1 MIIKEESN
9 LDTKMQAYYERQ
21 LKYYTKN
28 ILNYLKIGSPWKEYE
43 PDDLTFYIDDQGYV
57 YFAAYYKEYGNLTY
71 NRRFL
76 IFKANADGFYGE
88 EIKELG
94 TWLFNLNI
102 EGAASMLSELQ
113 LSVTNLNL
121 SNIPNLIDYTNT
133 EIKFSGTIIK

>member
-1 MIIKEESN
+1 MIIREEN
-9 LDTKMQAYYERQ
+9 NVLDTDKAKFYERQ
-21 LKYYTKN
+21 LKFYVKN
-28 ILNYLKIGSPWKEYE
+28 TLDYLKIGWKEYE
-43 PDDLTFYIDDQGYV
+43 PDDLTFYVDDQGYV

-76 IFKANADGFYGE
+76 IFKANTDAFYGE

-102 EGAASMLSELQ
+102 EGASSMLSSLQ

-133 EIKFSGTIIK
+133 EIKFSGTITK